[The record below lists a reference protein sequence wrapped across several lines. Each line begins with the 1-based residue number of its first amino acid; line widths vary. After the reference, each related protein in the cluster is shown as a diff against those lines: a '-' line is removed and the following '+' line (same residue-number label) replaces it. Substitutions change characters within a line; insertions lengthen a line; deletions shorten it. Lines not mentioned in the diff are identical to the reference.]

1 MIKLKKALAFSILLV
16 PFFLASCSEDD
27 TTEELVGNWLKRS
40 SFDGP
45 ARSSAVGFV
54 IGNFAYVAT
63 GYTGDEY
70 LNDLWVYNSD
80 GDYWEQKADFIGVKR
95 SAASGFELNG
105 KGYVGLG
112 YDGTNR
118 LKDFYEYNPT
128 TNVWT
133 KKADFAGSAR
143 YGAVGFQVS
152 GKAYF
157 GTGYDGNF
165 LKDFYQYN
173 ATNDSWTL
181 SSGFGGEKRRNATVF
196 VINDKAYFGTGTSNN
211 VLQYD
216 FWEFNGA
223 TEVWTKK
230 RDIDRGTD
238 DDDDNE
244 YNEDYQIL
252 RANASSFVLNNLG
265 YVVCGDN
272 STSVWQYNPATD
284 LWTEKTSL
292 EASGR
297 IDAIGFTVNNRGF
310 VMLGRSGTS
319 YFDNLME
326 FKPNDEQV
334 DND

>member
-1 MIKLKKALAFSILLV
+1 MIKLKKVLAFSIILV

-27 TTEELVGNWLKRS
+27 TTEELVGNWLAKS

-45 ARSSAVGFV
+45 ARSSAASFV
-54 IGNFAYVAT
+54 IGSYAYVTT
-63 GYTGDEY
+63 GYTGDAY

-80 GDYWEQKADFIGVKR
+80 GDFWEQKADFIGVKR
-95 SAASGFELNG
+95 SSASAFQIDG

-118 LKDFYEYNPT
+118 LKDFYQYNPS
-128 TNVWT
+128 TNTWAQ
-133 KKADFAGSAR
+133 KADFAGSAR
-143 YGAVGFQVS
+143 YGAVGFQVA

-157 GTGYDGNF
+157 GTGYDGNY
-165 LKDFYQYN
+165 LKDFYKYN
-173 ATNDSWTL
+173 PSADTWTI
-181 SSGFGGEKRRNATVF
+181 SAGFGGNKRRNATVF
-196 VINDKAYFGTGTSNN
+196 VIDDKAYFGTGTSNN

-216 FWEFNGA
+216 FWEFDGT

-252 RANASSFVLNNLG
+252 RANASSFVINGLG
-265 YVVCGDN
+265 YLACGDN
-272 STSVWQYNPATD
+272 STSVWQYNPSTD
-284 LWTEKTSL
+284 FWTEKTSL

-297 IDAIGFTVNNRGF
+297 IDAIGFAANNKGY
-310 VMLGRSGTS
+310 VMLGRAGTS
-319 YFDNLME
+319 YFDDLLE